1 MLIKTAKGNMNVKKE
16 YNYTFVYISVDVNK
30 TSVLAAGISIVVLC
44 VTLQLVKES
53 GTIAG
58 LLVF

>member
-1 MLIKTAKGNMNVKKE
+1 MNVKKE